1 MSENQ
6 VEQKSDRLKS
16 RLDRLVTRNE
26 IEPSSR
32 RQRAVA
38 EAKERKRKAETGQH
52 KQDMQYLLTPYL
64 EEYFSNLNNVLE
76 GKMPKMLKERMVVV
90 SFLGLKR
97 LSQLEN
103 SFTVDQH
110 VEKLLKEGKL
120 PHAIH
125 LCKMAKETGS
135 VAMNQIL
142 KYLMQ
147 KGQKDTATKV
157 LNVLKKNGCLP
168 TDRTPV
174 ILVKNSGSSDK
185 KLSPTD
191 VQKLLKNYE
200 VSISKT
206 KSALAKTILSNALL
220 DNLVKN
226 SSTKYAIAMYMDIP
240 KKGRFS
246 RDCQTYTTMLN
257 MVSHQ
262 PLPLKKEIID
272 LRKEIWSEIQQRE
285 ENGEITLDSKL
296 VDAYCNSLSLQT
308 GTQYFSMVS
317 EVNEKYYSID
327 MSKEPRGTKKFPF
340 TQRQFDILLKSA
352 VNTES
357 YTQAGK
363 LFDQIQDFKHVV
375 LDLQIYHN
383 LLRSAYLWKHSHIA
397 TVKILNQMILDFK
410 NGNEKSRLNSLTI
423 HLACRNFLKYRGQEL
438 DLEFV
443 EKLIHEVLP
452 ELEVNIDETIMR
464 SYLTLYC
471 KVFRDSHGHKP
482 RPNIGFHI
490 VMFIRDNIE
499 SLSKVGHRQPHPE
512 KLRKAL
518 LNGGNI
524 CSYVIK
530 HPDSSELPE
539 GAIAEIKQVKDQLEA
554 LTKELNETFAK
565 TKEDPEKS
573 KNDQNKS
580 TEKKKDEEDE
590 EDDEFFIV

>member
-1 MSENQ
+1 
-6 VEQKSDRLKS
+6 LG
-16 RLDRLVTRNE
+16 RLVTRNE

-32 RQRAVA
+32 RQRAIA
-38 EAKERKRKAETGQH
+38 EAKERKHKAETGQR

-64 EEYFSNLNNVLE
+64 EEYFSSLNNVLE
-76 GKMPKMLKERMVVV
+76 GKMPKFLKERMVVV

-135 VAMNQIL
+135 VGMNQIL

-157 LNVLKKNGCLP
+157 LNVLKKSGCLS

-200 VSISKT
+200 FSISKT
-206 KSALAKTILSNALL
+206 KSAQAKTILSNALL

-226 SSTKYAIAMYMDIP
+226 SSTKYAIAMYRDIP
-240 KKGRFS
+240 DKGRFS

-257 MVSHQ
+257 MISHQ

-272 LRKEIWSEIQQRE
+272 LRKEIWSEVEQRE
-285 ENGEITLDSKL
+285 ENGDLTVDSKL

-308 GTQYFSMVS
+308 GTQYFNMVS
-317 EVNEKYYSID
+317 EVNEKYYSLD
-327 MSKEPRGTKKFPF
+327 MSKEPEGSKKFPF
-340 TQRQFDILLKSA
+340 TERQFDILLKSA

-357 YTQAGK
+357 YSQASK
-363 LFDQIQDFKHVV
+363 LFDRIQDFKHVV

-383 LLRSAYLWKHSHIA
+383 LLRSAYLWKNSHIA

-410 NGNEKSRLNSLTI
+410 SGGEKSRLNSLTI
-423 HLACRNFLKYRGQEL
+423 HLAFRNFLKYRGQEL

-452 ELEVNIDETIMR
+452 ELDVNIDETIMR
-464 SYLTLYC
+464 SYLALYC

-482 RPNIGFHI
+482 RPDIGLQI
-490 VMFIRDNIE
+490 VLFIRDNID

-530 HPDSSELPE
+530 HPNSSELPE
-539 GAIAEIKQVKDQLEA
+539 GAIDDIKEVKNQLEA
-554 LTKELNETFAK
+554 LTQELNETFTK

-573 KNDQNKS
+573 RNDKKKNTQ
-580 TEKKKDEEDE
+580 KKKDEEDE
-590 EDDEFFIV
+590 DDDEFILM